1 MISGKRTLVAALA
14 AVRDALT
21 QNVGLKVLSLIFA
34 FGLFAFLH
42 AQEDRQQRTVPV
54 GVILRLPP
62 ESAEREI
69 MTPIPASIQVT
80 LRGSTRAID
89 SLLQAG
95 IPPIEVDLRAGTLDT
110 LVFDPKAFSLPHG
123 VEITIIQ
130 PPSIPLEW
138 QNVIT
143 RRVPVQASV
152 TGKPAEG
159 YVVKGESTVDPNQV
173 TVRGPE
179 ELVEVMQFVRLA
191 SFDVSGL
198 TDGTYRRRIALDT
211 PPSRVSILGAR
222 AATMTL
228 TIARRVSESRFANRP
243 VEVIGL
249 VGAYTVPRSV
259 DVSVVGPPEVVH
271 ALRSEQ
277 IVARADVSQVGSVK
291 SEKHGSISVKV
302 TVNLAQAEVETQ
314 PPTVTVRW

>member
-1 MISGKRTLVAALA
+1 MALKGRIGA
-14 AVRDALT
+14 ILGSVSDAFT
-21 QNVGLKVLSLIFA
+21 QNLGLKLLSLIFA

-42 AQEDRQQRTVPV
+42 AQEERQQRTVPV
-54 GVILRLPP
+54 NLILRLPP
-62 ESAEREI
+62 ESAEREL
-69 MTPIPASIQVT
+69 MTPIPASVYVT

-89 SLLQAG
+89 GLMQTG
-95 IPPIEVDLRAGTLDT
+95 IAPVEVDLHTGIRDT
-110 LVFDPKAFSLPHG
+110 LVFDPKAFSVPHG
-123 VEITIIQ
+123 LEITIID

-143 RRVPVQASV
+143 RKVTVQASV

-159 YVVKGESTVDPNQV
+159 YVVKGEPTVDPNQV

-191 SFDVSGL
+191 SFDVTGL

-211 PPSRVSILGAR
+211 PPSRVHILGAH
-222 AATMTL
+222 AATMAI

-243 VEVIGL
+243 VEVIGI
-249 VGAYTVPRSV
+249 VGAYTVPRTV
-259 DVSVVGPPEVVH
+259 DVSVIGPPEVVH
-271 ALRSEQ
+271 ALRSDQ
-277 IVARADVSQVGSVK
+277 VIARVDVSQVQSAK
-291 SEKHGSISVKV
+291 SEKHGSIAMKV
-302 TVNLAQAEVETQ
+302 TVDLAQAEVETQ